1 MGIYIETDFYF
12 FTAYIFFH
20 SQRII
25 LIMTHSL
32 VTTTNTPPPQQA
44 NAWKDT
50 QFLGHK
56 IRAPISLALLISA
69 VSNIC
74 IFRKTR
80 FNGVDICTSRSE

>member
-32 VTTTNTPPPQQA
+32 VTTTDTLLPLPNRRTPERTH
-44 NAWKDT
+44 N
-50 QFLGHK
+50 F
-56 IRAPISLALLISA
+56 
-69 VSNIC
+69 
-74 IFRKTR
+74 
-80 FNGVDICTSRSE
+80 